1 MTITMSNPKQI
12 LMIDANTRNLDLLAE
27 FLSKQGFRSIRTTSV
42 EEFNK
47 LIITNTDGIGLAM
60 IDISGFSR
68 DIWLACEQLT
78 ERNIP
83 FIVVSPKQVATIR
96 EEGRVHG
103 AREVLTKPLV
113 AKDLLSLIR
122 SVMGER

>member
-1 MTITMSNPKQI
+1 MSNPKKI
-12 LMIDANTRNLDLLAE
+12 LMIDANTRNLELLAE
-27 FLSKQGFRSIRTTSV
+27 FLSKQGFHSIRTTSV

-47 LIITNTDGIGLAM
+47 LITNTDGIGLAM

-78 ERNIP
+78 ERDIP

-96 EEGRVHG
+96 EEGRAHG
-103 AREVLTKPLV
+103 AKEVLTKPLV
-113 AKDLLSLIR
+113 AKDLLSLIQ
-122 SVMGER
+122 SMVGER